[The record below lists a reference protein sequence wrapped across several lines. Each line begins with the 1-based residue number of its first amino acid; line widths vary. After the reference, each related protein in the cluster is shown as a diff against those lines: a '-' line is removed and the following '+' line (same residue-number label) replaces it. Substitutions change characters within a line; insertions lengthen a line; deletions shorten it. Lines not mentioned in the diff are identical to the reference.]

1 MMKKCQNFLTGN
13 SGDLNFFSAPADLP
27 KVCGFVELKNG
38 FLSPFSRQIL
48 QISFWKIPGP
58 QPPAKHVPDGKIGG
72 RHGNT

>member
-13 SGDLNFFSAPADLP
+13 SGDLNFFSASADLP

-48 QISFWKIPGP
+48 QISF
-58 QPPAKHVPDGKIGG
+58 
-72 RHGNT
+72 